1 MNLPSPVID
10 SHAHVFVRGL
20 PTGDRPR
27 YLPAY
32 DAGPEEYLSLL
43 DRHGIAGAVLVQPSF
58 LGVDNGFLLETLE
71 RHPDRFRAVV
81 VVGADEPGSLAALAI
96 EGVAGVRVNLVG
108 RRVPDLRAPGW
119 RGLAGE
125 LARCGQHLEVQAHGE
140 QWEILAPALR
150 TWPSTVVLDHL
161 GLPGASARAD
171 RTVLSLAGR
180 GHVWCKASAPYRSSG
195 AAVDRMLARV
205 ADEAGTDRMVWGSD
219 WPWTRHEHGRTY
231 LDCLAWLEQRVDGDV
246 FRAAVADN
254 PARLLRW
261 SPAPVSRGSVVSDA
275 EPGA

>member
-1 MNLPSPVID
+1 M
-10 SHAHVFVRGL
+10 FVRRL
-20 PTGDRPR
+20 PTDERPR
-27 YLPAY
+27 YLPGY
-32 DAGPEEYLSLL
+32 DAGPEGYLALL

-81 VVGADEPGSLAALAI
+81 VVGDDEPGSLAALAI

-108 RRVPDLRAPGW
+108 RRVPDLRAAGW
-119 RGLAGE
+119 RSLAGE
-125 LARCGQHLEVQAHGE
+125 LARRGQHLEVQACGE
-140 QWEILAPALR
+140 QWEVLAPVLR
-150 TWPSTVVLDHL
+150 NWPSAVVLDHL
-161 GLPGASARAD
+161 GLPGSSARAD
-171 RTVLSLAGR
+171 RTVLSLAGH

-195 AAVDRMLARV
+195 AAADRMLADLV
-205 ADEAGTDRMVWGSD
+205 EEAGPDRLVWGSD
-219 WPWTRHEHGRTY
+219 WPWTRHERGRTY
-231 LDCLAWLEQRVDGDV
+231 ADCLAWLEQRVDSDV

-261 SPAPVSRGSVVSDA
+261 SPAPMSRRSVASDA